1 MKGNHKGE
9 TARALP
15 VFLQCAAL
23 WHAFVLQ
30 QAFVLQHV
38 FGAPQ
43 EADMG
48 TWHKLSLPRMCCKQ
62 VSSSDMSFE
71 KQKKK
76 DLPMQVSH
84 LFPRRSDCPLIAPWA
99 AAANGPSILSLSKAS
114 WRIAAPD
121 AASTAFG
128 LVAFWQQLLVGAPCD
143 ASVHQE

>member
-48 TWHKLSLPRMCCKQ
+48 TWHKLSLPGMCCKQ

-76 DLPMQVSH
+76 RLTHASKP
-84 LFPRRSDCPLIAPWA
+84 
-99 AAANGPSILSLSKAS
+99 SLSSAVRLSFDRSMGSCCKWPINPEPVKGVVANS
-114 WRIAAPD
+114 SSRRCIDRFW
-121 AASTAFG
+121 FG
-128 LVAFWQQLLVGAPCD
+128 RFLATVTGRGPL
-143 ASVHQE
+143 